1 MHEYTMTFMA
11 EERVRERLAEADRQR
26 ILRSAASDRTPR
38 RLAIHRPRLRGV
50 RRRVH
55 LGQPA

>member
-1 MHEYTMTFMA
+1 MHEYAMTFMA
-11 EERVRERLAEADRQR
+11 EEQVRERLAEADRHR
-26 ILRSAASDRTPR
+26 RLRTATPRTRR
-38 RLAIHRPRLRGV
+38 RLAIPRPTLRSV